1 MTELLPIVGQ
11 LTTYEV
17 EALSGKTFGDGS
29 YYNPIQD
36 KNDNWVISKEEIDQ
50 TTDPDFLWIKS
61 IPLIP
66 FQGKVWNFP
75 LTD

>member
-1 MTELLPIVGQ
+1 MIELIPIVGK
-11 LTTYEV
+11 LTMYEV
-17 EALSGKTFGDGS
+17 EALSGKTYSNGC

-50 TTDPDFLWIKS
+50 TTDPEFLWIKS
-61 IPLIP
+61 IYLIP
-66 FQGKVWNFP
+66 FEGKVYDFP